1 MLEQSVRAVY
11 TAARMDAASACG
23 ASIMRNATNSEA
35 GQDEFGKQRRNA
47 VSEYLQLRSC
57 WRHPWPHLFLLPA
70 RLAALGYKYL
80 RWKQAQGKTPP
91 RWLCAAACMKNEASY
106 IEEWLRYHLLV
117 GVEHFYL
124 YNNNSEDEIEE
135 VLRPWIEC
143 GLVTYTVWPGRH
155 QQFAMYRHALKKAA
169 PETRWLAFID
179 IDEFIQVLD
188 GRKLSDFLR
197 EYGEAS
203 QLVIM
208 WQHFGSNGRL
218 KRDEG
223 FVIERFTRR
232 EEGTCHVGKA
242 ITRPAAALDTLV
254 HYCLVFGRSVDEDHL
269 PLESFTPP
277 QEFGLANPGE
287 PLRRQIAGRIRPEEI
302 AGVCDSR
309 LVFGRLL
316 SASRSE
322 RSRGRI
328 HAPLCR
334 TDQNGDLREW
344 RLCRC
349 GSGYGRLKS
358 RRFDAIAS
366 AQAAGLL
373 RGRAVKRRTPLR
385 KAGDEN
391 AKSRPANK
399 AERQTAANVRME
411 LRPERRSEPC
421 GSWS

>member
-1 MLEQSVRAVY
+1 
-11 TAARMDAASACG
+11 MDAASACG

-124 YNNNSEDEIEE
+124 YNNNSEDGIEE

-169 PETRWLAFID
+169 PETRWLALID

-277 QEFGLANPGE
+277 LKN
-287 PLRRQIAGRIRPEEI
+287 
-302 AGVCDSR
+302 
-309 LVFGRLL
+309 
-316 SASRSE
+316 SASRIRVNHYAVKSQE
-322 RSRGRI
+322 EYALKKSRGYATPGSFSDDYFQRLDRNEVEDESMLPYAERI
-328 HAPLCR
+328 KMAIS
-334 TDQNGDLREW
+334 
-344 RLCRC
+344 
-349 GSGYGRLKS
+349 GSGGSAVADRDTGAS
-358 RRFDAIAS
+358 R
-366 AQAAGLL
+366 AADLT
-373 RGRAVKRRTPLR
+373 R
-385 KAGDEN
+385 
-391 AKSRPANK
+391 
-399 AERQTAANVRME
+399 
-411 LRPERRSEPC
+411 
-421 GSWS
+421 